1 MHSQA
6 FHACW
11 TLLMN
16 STCEAARNRAQPMV
30 ISGTYQESEATLKA
44 LMEPTL
50 LKSGL
55 LRERNMHKAS
65 LLLSKSAMTY
75 YADLQRNE

>member
-1 MHSQA
+1 
-6 FHACW
+6 
-11 TLLMN
+11 
-16 STCEAARNRAQPMV
+16 MV

-55 LRERNMHKAS
+55 LGERNMHKAS